1 MDLELTETYH
11 EIISQT
17 IAWEEA
23 IKVVRQS
30 TPSFHTQWKSGHVT
44 NAIFTGCGSTYY
56 LSLSAARFFQEMT
69 GIPSRAVPAGELYM
83 YPQANLPD
91 RERTML
97 VAVSRS
103 GGTSETVAAVQRF
116 QRQGSGIVV
125 VISNYPDSPLA
136 QMGDHAILIP
146 AGREKSVAQTRS
158 FASMYLAVTAYT
170 AGLVNRD
177 DLVDEMAG
185 LPALGIRLMNRY
197 HDSAREI
204 GENLEIDRFYFLGS
218 GVRYGLACEAS
229 LKMKEMTLSH
239 SEPFHF
245 LEFRHG
251 PMAMVTPSSQVVGLL
266 SETRRT
272 HEKAVLDEM
281 HALGARILS
290 LGDSETMINFDSGLP
305 EEIRNVLYLPVLQ
318 LIACSRS
325 VARGLNPD
333 QPTHLNAVV
342 SLDL

>member
-1 MDLELTETYH
+1 VEKWACHKRNFYWLW
-11 EIISQT
+11 IS
-17 IAWEEA
+17 
-23 IKVVRQS
+23 
-30 TPSFHTQWKSGHVT
+30 
-44 NAIFTGCGSTYY
+44 YY
-56 LSLSAARFFQEMT
+56 LSLSAASFFQEMT
-69 GIPSRAVPAGELYM
+69 GIPSRAVPAGELYL
-83 YPQANLPD
+83 YPQANIPD

-97 VAVSRS
+97 VAISRS

-136 QMGDHAILIP
+136 QLGDHAILIP

-158 FASMYLAVTAYT
+158 FASMYLAVTAFT
-170 AGLVNRD
+170 AGLENRS

-185 LPALGIRLMNRY
+185 LPALGRRLIDNY
-197 HDSAREI
+197 QDTALEI
-204 GENLEIDRFYFLGS
+204 GENLDIDRFYFLGS

-290 LGDSETMINFDSGLP
+290 LGESETMVNFDSRLP
-305 EEIRNVLYLPVLQ
+305 EEIRNVLYLPILQ
-318 LIACSRS
+318 LLACSRS
-325 VARGLNPD
+325 VTKGLNPD
-333 QPTHLNAVV
+333 QPMHLNAVV